1 MSKLTAVIGEIFK
14 EPFKNTGAV
23 YTTATTA
30 RGITD
35 TGREAAAQTKT
46 VPVSSYFKLIFI
58 SVLLLTVLAIV
69 ADIVFA
75 MMWEKPTP
83 NQQTLF
89 DGLGSLWKA
98 GGGAILGLLG
108 GKAT

>member
-1 MSKLTAVIGEIFK
+1 MSKLTAVVGEVFK
-14 EPFKNTGAV
+14 EPFKNTTAV
-23 YTTATTA
+23 YTLAPTT
-30 RGITD
+30 RGVTD
-35 TGREAAAQTKT
+35 TTKEAQVQPKT
-46 VPVSSYFKLIFI
+46 LPVSAYFKLIFI
-58 SVLLLTVLAIV
+58 SVLALTVLAIV
-69 ADIVFA
+69 ADIFFA
-75 MMWEKPTP
+75 MMWDKPTP